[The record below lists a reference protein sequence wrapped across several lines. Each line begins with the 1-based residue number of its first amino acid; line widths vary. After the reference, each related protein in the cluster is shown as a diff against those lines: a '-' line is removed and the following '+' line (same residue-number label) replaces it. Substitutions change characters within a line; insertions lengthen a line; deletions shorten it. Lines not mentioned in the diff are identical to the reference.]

1 MPKETHDLYTG
12 LSNKLREDADLFD
25 WFELGATDGD
35 RHHSQSSYSY
45 AVASGK
51 YDQGTSL

>member
-51 YDQGTSL
+51 YDQGRSL